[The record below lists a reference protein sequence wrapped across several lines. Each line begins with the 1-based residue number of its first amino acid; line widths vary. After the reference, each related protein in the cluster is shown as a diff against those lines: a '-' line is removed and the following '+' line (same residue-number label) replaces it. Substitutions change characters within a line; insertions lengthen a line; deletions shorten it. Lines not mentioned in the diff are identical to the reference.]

1 MQAGAAHRGHLRA
14 PFPVPLSEAAMS
26 TIKSEAYRRSGVDID
41 AADALIERIK
51 PLAESTR
58 IPGATRGL
66 GGFGGVFDLAAAGY
80 GPGAPRLVSGTDGV
94 GTKLKVAFATGRHDT
109 IGIDCVAMCVND
121 VLAVGAR
128 PLFFLDYFATGRL
141 DPSTGASV
149 VEGIAAGCREAG
161 CWLLG
166 GETAEM
172 PGMYPDGE
180 YDLAGFV
187 VGAVTDE
194 TEILPSHTATGDV
207 VIALAS
213 SGLHSNGFSL
223 ARRVL
228 LATAGYP
235 LDQPMPGDVLPLGER
250 MLVPTRIYVK
260 ALEALRAAEV
270 RATSVSHI
278 TGGGLWENPHRS
290 IAENLSV
297 SFDTEAVRAFRQ
309 PIFDTISRIGAVSER
324 EMYRV
329 FNMGIGLLVTVRP
342 EHADAACAALRGAG
356 ERAEVVGELTGRVD
370 ERRVFLPGTSED
382 ALP

>member
-1 MQAGAAHRGHLRA
+1 MSSPTSDHYTRA
-14 PFPVPLSEAAMS
+14 
-26 TIKSEAYRRSGVDID
+26 GVDID

-51 PLAESTR
+51 PLAASTR
-58 IPGATRGL
+58 VPGATAGL

-80 GPGAPRLVSGTDGV
+80 GADAPRLVSGTDGV
-94 GTKLKVAFATGRHDT
+94 GTKLRVAFATGQHDT

-121 VLAVGAR
+121 ILAVGAR

-141 DPSTGASV
+141 HPDVGEAV
-149 VEGIAAGCREAG
+149 VRGIAEGCRQAG

-187 VGAVTDE
+187 VGAVTDDDE
-194 TEILPSHTATGDV
+194 LRAAATRAGDV
-207 VIALAS
+207 VIAVPS

-228 LATAGYP
+228 LDDHALP
-235 LDQPMPGDVLPLGER
+235 LDAPLDGDDLALGAR
-250 MLVPTRIYVK
+250 LLVPTRIYVQ
-260 ALEALRAAEV
+260 AVRALRDAGV
-270 RATSVSHI
+270 NMRALAHI
-278 TGGGLWENPHRS
+278 TGGGLWENPQRS
-290 IAENLSV
+290 IADDLKV
-297 SFDTEAVRAFRQ
+297 VFDTEAVRALNQ
-309 PIFDTISRIGAVSER
+309 PIFRAISALGGVPER

-342 EHADAACAALRGAG
+342 DEADAALDALRAAG
-356 ERAEVVGELTGRVD
+356 ETPSVVGRLASHVPGEHRVSLEGLGDQPLTR
-370 ERRVFLPGTSED
+370 
-382 ALP
+382 